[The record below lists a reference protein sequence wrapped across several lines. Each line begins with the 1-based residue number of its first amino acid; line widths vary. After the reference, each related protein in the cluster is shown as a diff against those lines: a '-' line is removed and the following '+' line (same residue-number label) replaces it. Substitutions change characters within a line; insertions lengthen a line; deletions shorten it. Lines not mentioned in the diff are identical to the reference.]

1 MTTLATPA
9 AMPLAGHLREA
20 RKRAT
25 RAAIALVAGMVV
37 GYFASDAILEV
48 LRQPILELAESG
60 TASLNYS
67 SVTGAFDLKLQ
78 IALTAGIVLSSPV
91 WLYELFAYVAP
102 GLHRREKKYLFG
114 FLAAAVP
121 LFALGCATALA
132 VFPRVVE
139 LLTGFA
145 STEDTTLLAAA
156 DYVEFVL
163 RLVIAM
169 GVAYALP
176 VLLVVL
182 NFMGVLSSAA
192 LAHSWRWVIVAI
204 VLFSALITPAAD
216 ALSMFAVAVPM
227 TALFLAA
234 LGITHLQDRRLAK
247 KGS

>member
-1 MTTLATPA
+1 
-9 AMPLAGHLREA
+9 MPLAGHLREA

-78 IALTAGIVLSSPV
+78 IALTAGIVLSSP
-91 WLYELFAYVAP
+91 ELFAYVAP

-182 NFMGVLSSAA
+182 NVMGVLSSAA

>member
-1 MTTLATPA
+1 
-9 AMPLAGHLREA
+9 MPLAGHLREA

-78 IALTAGIVLSSPV
+78 IALTAGIVLSSP
-91 WLYELFAYVAP
+91 ELFAYVAP

-176 VLLVVL
+176 
-182 NFMGVLSSAA
+182 A

>member
-1 MTTLATPA
+1 
-9 AMPLAGHLREA
+9 
-20 RKRAT
+20 
-25 RAAIALVAGMVV
+25 MVV

-78 IALTAGIVLSSPV
+78 IALTAGIVLSSP
-91 WLYELFAYVAP
+91 ELFAYVAP

>member
-1 MTTLATPA
+1 
-9 AMPLAGHLREA
+9 MPLAGHLREA

-78 IALTAGIVLSSPV
+78 IALTAGIVLSSP
-91 WLYELFAYVAP
+91 ELFAYVAP